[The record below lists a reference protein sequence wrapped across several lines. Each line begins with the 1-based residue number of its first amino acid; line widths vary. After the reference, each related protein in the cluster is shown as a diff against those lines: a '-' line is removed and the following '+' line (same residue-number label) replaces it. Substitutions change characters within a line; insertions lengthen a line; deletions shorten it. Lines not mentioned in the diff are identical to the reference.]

1 MSNSNQRG
9 RPQKED
15 PASEVIP
22 PIRVTSEQ
30 KHVYKLAAK
39 EAGMSLS
46 GWLKSLANSATG
58 IQASNKK

>member
-1 MSNSNQRG
+1 MSEINKRG

-15 PASEVIP
+15 AATEVIP

-30 KHVYKLAAK
+30 KNLYKHAAK

-46 GWLKSLANSATG
+46 GWFKFLADSAAEVKG
-58 IQASNKK
+58 L